1 MAQPKKFEQII
12 LDIEDGVAIL
22 TLNRPEKMNAF
33 TGKMMYEMIEAFDIT
48 DADDS
53 VRAVIVTGSGDR
65 AFCAGADL
73 SEGAKTFDYDARADS
88 GEAGRT
94 QDVDIQRDGG
104 GRVTLRIFD
113 SLKPVIGAINGAA
126 VGVGITMTLPM
137 DFRLAAEGAKIGFV
151 FTQRGLTP
159 EACST
164 WFLPRA
170 VGMQKALEWVY
181 SGDIFLAEEG
191 LEAGLFRSLHGKEE
205 VLDAALTL
213 ARKLIAKSSPV
224 SVALAKQMLWR
235 NPTFDHPM
243 QAHAVESRMIY
254 RANEFWD
261 GKDGFTAFLEKRDPV
276 FDTDLN
282 HVPAEFNFWPEPPLK

>member
-1 MAQPKKFEQII
+1 MEYQHIRTELADNI
-12 LDIEDGVAIL
+12 LTV
-22 TLNRPEKMNAF
+22 TLNRPDRMNAF
-33 TGKMMYEMIEAFDIT
+33 TLRMKDELVHVFGEADR
-48 DADDS
+48 DNQ
-53 VRAVIVTGSGDR
+53 VRAVVVTGAGR
-65 AFCAGADL
+65 AFCAGMEMQPEDGGHVFGYDDA
-73 SEGAKTFDYDARADS
+73 EGEEPPVGTIRDS
-88 GEAGRT
+88 GGEVSLA
-94 QDVDIQRDGG
+94 
-104 GRVTLRIFD
+104 IFNCR
-113 SLKPVIGAINGAA
+113 KPVIGALNGAA

>member
-1 MAQPKKFEQII
+1 MEYQHIRTELADNI
-12 LDIEDGVAIL
+12 LTV
-22 TLNRPEKMNAF
+22 TLNRPDRMNAF
-33 TGKMMYEMIEAFDIT
+33 TLRMKDELVHVFGEADR
-48 DADDS
+48 DNQ
-53 VRAVIVTGSGDR
+53 VRAVVVTGAGR
-65 AFCAGADL
+65 AFCAGMEMQPEDGGHVFGYDDA
-73 SEGAKTFDYDARADS
+73 EGEEPPVDTIRDS
-88 GEAGRT
+88 GGEVSLA
-94 QDVDIQRDGG
+94 
-104 GRVTLRIFD
+104 IFNCR
-113 SLKPVIGAINGAA
+113 KPVIGALNGAA

-191 LEAGLFRSLHGKEE
+191 VEAGLFRSLHGKEE
-205 VLDAALTL
+205 VLDAALAL
-213 ARKLIAKSSPV
+213 ARKLVAKSSPV

-282 HVPAEFNFWPEPPLK
+282 DVPAQFDFWPEPPLR

>member
-1 MAQPKKFEQII
+1 MEYQHIRTELADNI
-12 LDIEDGVAIL
+12 LTV
-22 TLNRPEKMNAF
+22 TLNRPDRMNAF
-33 TGKMMYEMIEAFDIT
+33 TLRMKDELVHVFGEADR
-48 DADDS
+48 DNQ
-53 VRAVIVTGSGDR
+53 VRAVVVTGAGR
-65 AFCAGADL
+65 AFCAGMEMQPEDGGHVFGYDDA
-73 SEGAKTFDYDARADS
+73 EGEEPPVDTIRDS
-88 GEAGRT
+88 GGEVSLA
-94 QDVDIQRDGG
+94 
-104 GRVTLRIFD
+104 IFNCR
-113 SLKPVIGAINGAA
+113 KPVIGALNGAA

-159 EACST
+159 EACSA

-205 VLDAALTL
+205 VLDAALAL

-282 HVPAEFNFWPEPPLK
+282 DVPAQFDFWPEPPLR

>member
-1 MAQPKKFEQII
+1 MEYQHIRTELADNI
-12 LDIEDGVAIL
+12 LTV
-22 TLNRPEKMNAF
+22 TLNRPDRMNAF
-33 TGKMMYEMIEAFDIT
+33 TLRMKDELVHVFGEADR
-48 DADDS
+48 DNQ
-53 VRAVIVTGSGDR
+53 VRAVVVTGAGR
-65 AFCAGADL
+65 AFCAGMEMQPEDGGHVFGYDHA
-73 SEGAKTFDYDARADS
+73 EGEEPPVETIRDS
-88 GEAGRT
+88 GGEVSLA
-94 QDVDIQRDGG
+94 
-104 GRVTLRIFD
+104 IFNCR
-113 SLKPVIGAINGAA
+113 KPVIGALNGAA

-205 VLDAALTL
+205 VLDAALAL

-261 GKDGFTAFLEKRDPV
+261 GTDGFTAFLEKRDPV

-282 HVPAEFNFWPEPPLK
+282 DVPAQFDFWPEPPLR

>member
-1 MAQPKKFEQII
+1 MEYQHIRTELADNI
-12 LDIEDGVAIL
+12 LTV
-22 TLNRPEKMNAF
+22 TLNRPDRMNAF
-33 TGKMMYEMIEAFDIT
+33 TLRMKDELVHVFGEADR
-48 DADDS
+48 DNQ
-53 VRAVIVTGSGDR
+53 VRAVVVTGAGR
-65 AFCAGADL
+65 AFCAGMEMQPEDGGHVFGYDDA
-73 SEGAKTFDYDARADS
+73 EGEEPPVDTIRDS
-88 GEAGRT
+88 GGEVSLA
-94 QDVDIQRDGG
+94 
-104 GRVTLRIFD
+104 IFNCR
-113 SLKPVIGAINGAA
+113 KPVIGALNGAA

-191 LEAGLFRSLHGKEE
+191 VEAGLFRSLHGKEE
-205 VLDAALTL
+205 VLDAALAL
-213 ARKLIAKSSPV
+213 ARKLVAKSSPV

>member
-1 MAQPKKFEQII
+1 MEYQHIRTELADNI
-12 LDIEDGVAIL
+12 LTV
-22 TLNRPEKMNAF
+22 TLNRPDRMNAF
-33 TGKMMYEMIEAFDIT
+33 TLRMKDELVHVFGEADR
-48 DADDS
+48 DNQ
-53 VRAVIVTGSGDR
+53 VRAVVVTGAGR
-65 AFCAGADL
+65 AFCAGMEMQPEDGGHVFGYDDA
-73 SEGAKTFDYDARADS
+73 EGEEPPVDTIRDS
-88 GEAGRT
+88 GGEVSLA
-94 QDVDIQRDGG
+94 
-104 GRVTLRIFD
+104 IFNCR
-113 SLKPVIGAINGAA
+113 KPVIGALNGAA

-151 FTQRGLTP
+151 FSQRGLTP

-205 VLDAALTL
+205 VLDAALAL

>member
-1 MAQPKKFEQII
+1 MEYQHIRTELADNI
-12 LDIEDGVAIL
+12 LTV
-22 TLNRPEKMNAF
+22 TLNRPDRMNAF
-33 TGKMMYEMIEAFDIT
+33 TLRMKDELVHVFGEADR
-48 DADDS
+48 DNQ
-53 VRAVIVTGSGDR
+53 VRAVVVTGAGR
-65 AFCAGADL
+65 AFCAGMEMQPEDGGHVFGYDDA
-73 SEGAKTFDYDARADS
+73 EGEEPPVETIRDS
-88 GEAGRT
+88 GGEVSLA
-94 QDVDIQRDGG
+94 
-104 GRVTLRIFD
+104 IFNCR
-113 SLKPVIGAINGAA
+113 KPVIGALNGAA

-137 DFRLAAEGAKIGFV
+137 DFRIAAEGAKIGFV

>member
-1 MAQPKKFEQII
+1 MEYQHIRTELADNI
-12 LDIEDGVAIL
+12 LTV
-22 TLNRPEKMNAF
+22 TLNRPDRMNAF
-33 TGKMMYEMIEAFDIT
+33 TLRMKDELVHVFGEADR
-48 DADDS
+48 DNQ
-53 VRAVIVTGSGDR
+53 VRAVVVTGAGR
-65 AFCAGADL
+65 AFCAGMEMQPEDGGHVFGYDDA
-73 SEGAKTFDYDARADS
+73 EGEEPPVDTIRDS
-88 GEAGRT
+88 GGEVSLA
-94 QDVDIQRDGG
+94 
-104 GRVTLRIFD
+104 IFNCR
-113 SLKPVIGAINGAA
+113 KPVIGALNGAA

-205 VLDAALTL
+205 VLDAARDL

>member
-1 MAQPKKFEQII
+1 MEYQHIRTELADNI
-12 LDIEDGVAIL
+12 LTV
-22 TLNRPEKMNAF
+22 TLNRPDRMNAF
-33 TGKMMYEMIEAFDIT
+33 TLRMKDELVHVFGEADR
-48 DADDS
+48 DNQ
-53 VRAVIVTGSGDR
+53 VRAVVVTGAGR
-65 AFCAGADL
+65 AFCAGMEMQPEDGGHVFGYDHA
-73 SEGAKTFDYDARADS
+73 EGEEPPVDTIRDS
-88 GEAGRT
+88 GGEVSLA
-94 QDVDIQRDGG
+94 
-104 GRVTLRIFD
+104 IFNCR
-113 SLKPVIGAINGAA
+113 KPVIGALNGAA

-137 DFRLAAEGAKIGFV
+137 DFRLAAESAKIGFV

-191 LEAGLFRSLHGKEE
+191 VEAGLFRSLHGKEE
-205 VLDAALTL
+205 VLDAALAL
-213 ARKLIAKSSPV
+213 ARKLVAKSSPV

-282 HVPAEFNFWPEPPLK
+282 DVPAQFDFWPEPPLR

>member
-1 MAQPKKFEQII
+1 MEYQHIRTELADNI
-12 LDIEDGVAIL
+12 LTV
-22 TLNRPEKMNAF
+22 TLNRPDRMNAF
-33 TGKMMYEMIEAFDIT
+33 TLRMKDELVHVFGEADR
-48 DADDS
+48 DNQ
-53 VRAVIVTGSGDR
+53 VRAVVVTGAGR
-65 AFCAGADL
+65 AFCAGMEMQPEDGGHVFGYDDA
-73 SEGAKTFDYDARADS
+73 EGEEPPVGTIRDS
-88 GEAGRT
+88 GGEVSLA
-94 QDVDIQRDGG
+94 
-104 GRVTLRIFD
+104 IFNCR
-113 SLKPVIGAINGAA
+113 KPVIGALNGAA

-205 VLDAALTL
+205 VLDAALAL

-282 HVPAEFNFWPEPPLK
+282 DVPAQFDFWPEPPLR

>member
-1 MAQPKKFEQII
+1 MEYQHIRTELADNI
-12 LDIEDGVAIL
+12 LTV
-22 TLNRPEKMNAF
+22 TLNRPDRMNAF
-33 TGKMMYEMIEAFDIT
+33 TLRMKDELVHVFGEADR
-48 DADDS
+48 DNQ
-53 VRAVIVTGSGDR
+53 VRAVVVTGAGR
-65 AFCAGADL
+65 AFCAGMEMQPEDGGHVFGYDDA
-73 SEGAKTFDYDARADS
+73 EGEEPPVDTIRDS
-88 GEAGRT
+88 GGEVSLA
-94 QDVDIQRDGG
+94 
-104 GRVTLRIFD
+104 IFNCR
-113 SLKPVIGAINGAA
+113 KPVIGALNGAA

-151 FTQRGLTP
+151 FSQRGLTP

-181 SGDIFLAEEG
+181 GGDIFLAEEG

-205 VLDAALTL
+205 VLDAALAL

-282 HVPAEFNFWPEPPLK
+282 DVPAQFDFWPEPPLR

>member
-1 MAQPKKFEQII
+1 
-12 LDIEDGVAIL
+12 
-22 TLNRPEKMNAF
+22 MNAF
-33 TGKMMYEMIEAFDIT
+33 TLRMKDELVHVFGEADR
-48 DADDS
+48 DNQ
-53 VRAVIVTGSGDR
+53 VRAVVVTGAGR
-65 AFCAGADL
+65 AFCAGMEMQPEDGGHVFGYDHA
-73 SEGAKTFDYDARADS
+73 EGEEPPVDTIRDS
-88 GEAGRT
+88 GGEVSLA
-94 QDVDIQRDGG
+94 
-104 GRVTLRIFD
+104 IFNCR
-113 SLKPVIGAINGAA
+113 KPVIGALNGAA

-205 VLDAALTL
+205 VLDAALAL

-282 HVPAEFNFWPEPPLK
+282 DVPAQFDFWPEPPLR

>member
-1 MAQPKKFEQII
+1 MEYQHIRTELADNI
-12 LDIEDGVAIL
+12 LTV
-22 TLNRPEKMNAF
+22 TLNRPDRMNAF
-33 TGKMMYEMIEAFDIT
+33 TLRMKDELVHVFGEADR
-48 DADDS
+48 DNQ
-53 VRAVIVTGSGDR
+53 VRAVVVTGAGR
-65 AFCAGADL
+65 AFCAGMEMQPEDGGHVFGYDHA
-73 SEGAKTFDYDARADS
+73 EGEEPPVGTIRDS
-88 GEAGRT
+88 GGEVSLA
-94 QDVDIQRDGG
+94 
-104 GRVTLRIFD
+104 IFNCR
-113 SLKPVIGAINGAA
+113 KPVIGALNGAA

-181 SGDIFLAEEG
+181 AGDIFLAEEG
-191 LEAGLFRSLHGKEE
+191 LEAGLFRSLHSKEE
-205 VLDAALTL
+205 VLDAALAL

-282 HVPAEFNFWPEPPLK
+282 DVPAQFDFWPEPPLR

>member
-1 MAQPKKFEQII
+1 MEYQHVRTELADNI
-12 LDIEDGVAIL
+12 LTV
-22 TLNRPEKMNAF
+22 TLNRPDRMNAF
-33 TGKMMYEMIEAFDIT
+33 TLRMKDELVHVFGEADR
-48 DADDS
+48 DNQ
-53 VRAVIVTGSGDR
+53 VRAVVVTGAGR
-65 AFCAGADL
+65 AFCAGMEMQPEDGGHVFGYDHA
-73 SEGAKTFDYDARADS
+73 EGEEPPVETIRDS
-88 GEAGRT
+88 GGEVSLA
-94 QDVDIQRDGG
+94 
-104 GRVTLRIFD
+104 IFNCR
-113 SLKPVIGAINGAA
+113 KPVIGALNGAA

>member
-1 MAQPKKFEQII
+1 MEYQHIRTELADNI
-12 LDIEDGVAIL
+12 LTV
-22 TLNRPEKMNAF
+22 TLNRPDRMNAF
-33 TGKMMYEMIEAFDIT
+33 TLRMKDELVHVFGEADR
-48 DADDS
+48 DNQ
-53 VRAVIVTGSGDR
+53 VRAVVVTGAGR
-65 AFCAGADL
+65 AFCAGMEMQPEDGGHVFGYDHA
-73 SEGAKTFDYDARADS
+73 EGEEPPVDTIRDS
-88 GEAGRT
+88 GGEVSLA
-94 QDVDIQRDGG
+94 
-104 GRVTLRIFD
+104 IFNCR
-113 SLKPVIGAINGAA
+113 KPVIGALNGAA

-151 FTQRGLTP
+151 FSQRGLTP

-181 SGDIFLAEEG
+181 AGDIFLAEEG

-205 VLDAALTL
+205 VLDAALAL

-235 NPTFDHPM
+235 NPTFDHPV
-243 QAHAVESRMIY
+243 QAHAVESKMIY

-282 HVPAEFNFWPEPPLK
+282 DVPAQFDFWPEPPLR

>member
-1 MAQPKKFEQII
+1 MEYQHIRTELADNI
-12 LDIEDGVAIL
+12 LTV
-22 TLNRPEKMNAF
+22 TLNRPDRMNAF
-33 TGKMMYEMIEAFDIT
+33 TLRMKDELVHVFGEADR
-48 DADDS
+48 DNQ
-53 VRAVIVTGSGDR
+53 VRAVVVTGAGR
-65 AFCAGADL
+65 AFCAGMEMQPEDGGHVFGYDDA
-73 SEGAKTFDYDARADS
+73 EGEEPPVDSIRDS
-88 GEAGRT
+88 GGEVSLA
-94 QDVDIQRDGG
+94 
-104 GRVTLRIFD
+104 IFNCR
-113 SLKPVIGAINGAA
+113 KPVIGALNGAA

-151 FTQRGLTP
+151 FSQRGLTP

-181 SGDIFLAEEG
+181 SGDIFLAEDG

-205 VLDAALTL
+205 VLDAALAL

>member
-1 MAQPKKFEQII
+1 MEYQHIRTELADNI
-12 LDIEDGVAIL
+12 LTV
-22 TLNRPEKMNAF
+22 TLNRPDRMNAF
-33 TGKMMYEMIEAFDIT
+33 TLRMKDELVHVFGEADR
-48 DADDS
+48 DNQ
-53 VRAVIVTGSGDR
+53 VRAVVVTGAGR
-65 AFCAGADL
+65 AFCAGMEMQPEDGGHVFGYDDA
-73 SEGAKTFDYDARADS
+73 EGEEPPVDTIRDS
-88 GEAGRT
+88 GGEVSLA
-94 QDVDIQRDGG
+94 
-104 GRVTLRIFD
+104 IFNCR
-113 SLKPVIGAINGAA
+113 KPVIGALNGAA

-191 LEAGLFRSLHGKEE
+191 VEAGLFRSLHGKEE
-205 VLDAALTL
+205 VLDAALAL

>member
-1 MAQPKKFEQII
+1 MEYQHIRTELADNI
-12 LDIEDGVAIL
+12 LTV
-22 TLNRPEKMNAF
+22 TLNRPDRMNAF
-33 TGKMMYEMIEAFDIT
+33 TLRMKDELVHVFGEADR
-48 DADDS
+48 DNQ
-53 VRAVIVTGSGDR
+53 VRAVVVTGAGR
-65 AFCAGADL
+65 AFCAGMEMQPEDGGHVFGYDDA
-73 SEGAKTFDYDARADS
+73 EGEEPPVGTIRDS
-88 GEAGRT
+88 GGEVSLA
-94 QDVDIQRDGG
+94 
-104 GRVTLRIFD
+104 IFNCR
-113 SLKPVIGAINGAA
+113 KPVIGALNGAA

-205 VLDAALTL
+205 VLDAALAL

>member
-1 MAQPKKFEQII
+1 MHVF
-12 LDIEDGVAIL
+12 G
-22 TLNRPEKMNAF
+22 
-33 TGKMMYEMIEAFDIT
+33 EADR
-48 DADDS
+48 DNQ
-53 VRAVIVTGSGDR
+53 VRAVVVTGAGR
-65 AFCAGADL
+65 AFCAGMEMQPEDGGHVFGYDDA
-73 SEGAKTFDYDARADS
+73 EGEEPPVETIRDS
-88 GEAGRT
+88 GGEVSLA
-94 QDVDIQRDGG
+94 
-104 GRVTLRIFD
+104 IFNCR
-113 SLKPVIGAINGAA
+113 KPVIGALNGAA

>member
-1 MAQPKKFEQII
+1 MEYQHIRTELADNI
-12 LDIEDGVAIL
+12 LTV
-22 TLNRPEKMNAF
+22 TLNRPDRMNAF
-33 TGKMMYEMIEAFDIT
+33 TLRMKDELVHVFGEADR
-48 DADDS
+48 DNQ
-53 VRAVIVTGSGDR
+53 VRAVVVTGAGR
-65 AFCAGADL
+65 AFCAGMEMQPEDGGHVFGYDDA
-73 SEGAKTFDYDARADS
+73 EGEEPPVGTIRDS
-88 GEAGRT
+88 GGEVSLA
-94 QDVDIQRDGG
+94 
-104 GRVTLRIFD
+104 IFNCR
-113 SLKPVIGAINGAA
+113 KPVIGALNGAA

-151 FTQRGLTP
+151 FSQRGLTP

-181 SGDIFLAEEG
+181 SGDIFLAEDG

-205 VLDAALTL
+205 VLDAALAL

>member
-1 MAQPKKFEQII
+1 MEYQHIRTELADNI
-12 LDIEDGVAIL
+12 LTV
-22 TLNRPEKMNAF
+22 TLNRPDRMNAF
-33 TGKMMYEMIEAFDIT
+33 TLRMKDELVHVFGEADR
-48 DADDS
+48 DNR
-53 VRAVIVTGSGDR
+53 VRAVVVTGAGR
-65 AFCAGADL
+65 AFCAGMEMQPEDGGHVFGYDDA
-73 SEGAKTFDYDARADS
+73 EGEAPPVDTIRDS
-88 GEAGRT
+88 GGEVSLA
-94 QDVDIQRDGG
+94 
-104 GRVTLRIFD
+104 IFHCR
-113 SLKPVIGAINGAA
+113 KPVIGALNGAA

-151 FTQRGLTP
+151 FSQRGLTP

-181 SGDIFLAEEG
+181 AGDIFLAEEG

-205 VLDAALTL
+205 VLDAARAL

-282 HVPAEFNFWPEPPLK
+282 DVPAQFDFWPETPLR

>member
-1 MAQPKKFEQII
+1 MEYQHIRTELADNI
-12 LDIEDGVAIL
+12 LTV
-22 TLNRPEKMNAF
+22 TLNRPDRMNAF
-33 TGKMMYEMIEAFDIT
+33 TLRMKDELVHVFGEADR
-48 DADDS
+48 DNQ
-53 VRAVIVTGSGDR
+53 VRAVVVTGAGR
-65 AFCAGADL
+65 AFCAGMEMQPEDGGHVFGYDHA
-73 SEGAKTFDYDARADS
+73 EGEEPPVGTIRDS
-88 GEAGRT
+88 GGEVSLA
-94 QDVDIQRDGG
+94 
-104 GRVTLRIFD
+104 IFNCR
-113 SLKPVIGAINGAA
+113 KPVIGALNGAA
-126 VGVGITMTLPM
+126 VGVGITMTLLM

-181 SGDIFLAEEG
+181 AGDIFLAEEG
-191 LEAGLFRSLHGKEE
+191 LEAGLFRSLHSKEE
-205 VLDAALTL
+205 VLDAALAL

-282 HVPAEFNFWPEPPLK
+282 DVPAQFDFWPEPPLR

>member
-1 MAQPKKFEQII
+1 MEYQHIRTELADNI
-12 LDIEDGVAIL
+12 LTV
-22 TLNRPEKMNAF
+22 TLNRPDRMNAF
-33 TGKMMYEMIEAFDIT
+33 TLRMKDELVHVFGEADR
-48 DADDS
+48 DNQ
-53 VRAVIVTGSGDR
+53 VRAVVVTGAGR
-65 AFCAGADL
+65 AFCAGMEMQPEDGGHVFGYDDA
-73 SEGAKTFDYDARADS
+73 EGEEPPVDSIRDS
-88 GEAGRT
+88 GGEVSLA
-94 QDVDIQRDGG
+94 
-104 GRVTLRIFD
+104 IFNCR
-113 SLKPVIGAINGAA
+113 KPVIGALNGAA

-151 FTQRGLTP
+151 FSQRGLTP

-205 VLDAALTL
+205 VLDAALAL

>member
-1 MAQPKKFEQII
+1 MEYQHIRTELADNI
-12 LDIEDGVAIL
+12 LTV
-22 TLNRPEKMNAF
+22 TLNRPDRMNAF
-33 TGKMMYEMIEAFDIT
+33 TLRMKDELVHVFGEADR
-48 DADDS
+48 DNQ
-53 VRAVIVTGSGDR
+53 VRAVVVTGAGR
-65 AFCAGADL
+65 AFCAGMEMQPEDGGHVFGYDDA
-73 SEGAKTFDYDARADS
+73 EGEEPPVETIRDS
-88 GEAGRT
+88 GGEVSLA
-94 QDVDIQRDGG
+94 
-104 GRVTLRIFD
+104 IFNCR
-113 SLKPVIGAINGAA
+113 KPVIGALNGAA

-181 SGDIFLAEEG
+181 SGDIFPAEEG

>member
-1 MAQPKKFEQII
+1 MEYQHIRTELADNI
-12 LDIEDGVAIL
+12 LTV
-22 TLNRPEKMNAF
+22 TLNRPDRMNAF
-33 TGKMMYEMIEAFDIT
+33 TLRMKDELVHVFGEADRNNQ
-48 DADDS
+48 
-53 VRAVIVTGSGDR
+53 VRAVVVTGAGR
-65 AFCAGADL
+65 AFCAGMEMQPEDGGHVFGYDDA
-73 SEGAKTFDYDARADS
+73 EGEEPPVDTIRDS
-88 GEAGRT
+88 GGEVSLA
-94 QDVDIQRDGG
+94 
-104 GRVTLRIFD
+104 IFNCR
-113 SLKPVIGAINGAA
+113 KPVIGALNGAA

-205 VLDAALTL
+205 VLDAARDL

-282 HVPAEFNFWPEPPLK
+282 DVPAQFDFWPEPPLR

>member
-1 MAQPKKFEQII
+1 MEYQHIRTELADNI
-12 LDIEDGVAIL
+12 LTV
-22 TLNRPEKMNAF
+22 TLNRPDRMNAF
-33 TGKMMYEMIEAFDIT
+33 TLRMKDELVHVFGEADR
-48 DADDS
+48 DNQ
-53 VRAVIVTGSGDR
+53 VRAVVVTGAGR
-65 AFCAGADL
+65 AFCAGMEMQPEDGGHVFGYDDA
-73 SEGAKTFDYDARADS
+73 EGEEPPVDTIRDS
-88 GEAGRT
+88 GGEVSLA
-94 QDVDIQRDGG
+94 
-104 GRVTLRIFD
+104 IFNCR
-113 SLKPVIGAINGAA
+113 KPVIGALNGAA

-151 FTQRGLTP
+151 FSQRGLTP

-181 SGDIFLAEEG
+181 AGDIFLAEEG

-205 VLDAALTL
+205 VLDAALAL

-282 HVPAEFNFWPEPPLK
+282 DVPAQFDFWPEPPLR